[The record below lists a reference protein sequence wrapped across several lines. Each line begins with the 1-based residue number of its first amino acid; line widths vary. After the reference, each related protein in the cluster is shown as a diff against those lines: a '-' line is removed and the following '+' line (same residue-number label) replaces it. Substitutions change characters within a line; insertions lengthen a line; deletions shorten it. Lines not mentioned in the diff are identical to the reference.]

1 MRMRFTAHHL
11 HLYPT
16 RYRKLWEMK
25 QSLCVVMD
33 DMRQDRKI
41 LVDHFKPTDTQ
52 TALVNLSGS
61 HRKMSRQEWGRE
73 ISGER
78 KKLTW
83 VGRRWDGIVASL

>member
-1 MRMRFTAHHL
+1 
-11 HLYPT
+11 
-16 RYRKLWEMK
+16 MK

-41 LVDHFKPTDTQ
+41 LVDRFKPTDTQ

-61 HRKMSRQEWGRE
+61 QSKMSRQEWGRE

-78 KKLTW
+78 KKLTCR
-83 VGRRWDGIVASL
+83 GRRWDGIVASL

>member
-1 MRMRFTAHHL
+1 
-11 HLYPT
+11 
-16 RYRKLWEMK
+16 MK

-41 LVDHFKPTDTQ
+41 LVDRFKPTDTQ

-61 HRKMSRQEWGRE
+61 QSKMSRQEWGRE
-73 ISGER
+73 ICGEH

-83 VGRRWDGIVASL
+83 VGKRWDGIVASL